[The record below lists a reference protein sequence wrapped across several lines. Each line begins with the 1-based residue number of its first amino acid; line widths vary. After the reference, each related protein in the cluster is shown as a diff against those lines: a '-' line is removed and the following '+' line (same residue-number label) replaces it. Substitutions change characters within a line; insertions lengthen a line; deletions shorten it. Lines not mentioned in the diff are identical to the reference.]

1 VNAGQLAALIAA
13 GFFAVLACVA
23 MVVLLRFGRLVS
35 AVTRMVTGYRDRA
48 DLLIEQAQEAVDRTN
63 AQLAR
68 TDAITASMDQVTA
81 NMAELSGHVSA
92 LAGLARGISTAVS
105 APLSGMSALLFGV
118 RRAVLV
124 RRSLAAAAAAA
135 GHPAERL
142 PVTQPAAITGT
153 ITTVSERA
161 EGASG
166 GRPPAETQ
174 RRASARR
181 REGAGQR

>member
-1 VNAGQLAALIAA
+1 
-13 GFFAVLACVA
+13 
-23 MVVLLRFGRLVS
+23 
-35 AVTRMVTGYRDRA
+35 
-48 DLLIEQAQEAVDRTN
+48 
-63 AQLAR
+63 
-68 TDAITASMDQVTA
+68 
-81 NMAELSGHVSA
+81 
-92 LAGLARGISTAVS
+92 
-105 APLSGMSALLFGV
+105 MSALLFGV

-124 RRSLAAAAAAA
+124 RRSLEAAAAAAA
-135 GHPAERL
+135 EHPAERL

-161 EGASG
+161 GGASGGRPPAEAQRGASGGRPPAGAERGASG